1 MTYKLHAVQF
11 PTSKMTYNQARS
23 AYAKDFGEIPID
35 HYSNRTGQFY
45 RFTTI
50 YTKEWLK
57 RNGYKK
63 YITKVLP
70 SGTQLIL
77 VYKKDKKN
85 NK

>member
-1 MTYKLHAVQF
+1 MSYKLHAVQF

-23 AYAKDFGEIPID
+23 AYSKDWADIPID
-35 HYSNRTGQFY
+35 HYSNRTGDFY

-57 RNGYKK
+57 RNGYTK

-85 NK
+85 KK